1 MNKKIYIYILIAV
14 VLIILA
20 SIYVDQNTKIHI
32 MNSAPVQN
40 APVQN
45 QNQAVNQNQN
55 PNKNQTNANSTAAP
69 VSLGD
74 YGQAPDFKKGDTW
87 LNSQPFTMVDLK
99 GKVVLVDFWTY
110 SCINCIRTLPYVTKW
125 YDTYK
130 NDGLVVVGVHTPEF
144 TFEHDTNNVKNA
156 IAQFGIHYPVIQ
168 DNDYGIWT
176 SYNNEYWPAEY
187 LINQKGEIV
196 EEHFGEGNYDKTEN
210 DIRYLL
216 GLNTASIKTNLDN
229 LNSIGSPEMYF
240 GTDRLANLTPDQ
252 SPSSTPKNYTLSQ
265 NPALNTFSFGGQWQ
279 FSGSN
284 IQLVGNNGQINLKFH
299 SGKIYMVAASQKPAT
314 LTITVDGKPQPSVTV
329 QASKLYTLFD
339 SEDYSDHVIEIDIN
353 QSGFQGFTF
362 TFG

>member
-1 MNKKIYIYILIAV
+1 MNKKIYIYILIII
-14 VLIILA
+14 VLIVAA
-20 SIYVDQNTKIHI
+20 SIYVDQSTKIHI
-32 MNSAPVQN
+32 SNSAPTQT
-40 APVQN
+40 QN
-45 QNQAVNQNQN
+45 QSQNQT
-55 PNKNQTNANSTAAP
+55 KIT
-69 VSLGD
+69 LGD

-87 LNSQPFTMVDLK
+87 LNSQPLTLADLK

-130 NDGLVVVGVHTPEF
+130 NDGFVIVGVHTPEF

-156 IAQFGIHYPVIQ
+156 ISQFGIYYPVVQ

-176 SYNNEYWPAEY
+176 SYNNEYWPADY

-216 GLNTASIKTNLDN
+216 GLNTTSIKASSDN
-229 LNSIGSPEMYF
+229 LSQIQSPEMYF

-252 SPSSTPKNYTLSQ
+252 APSSTPKNYTLSQ
-265 NPALNTFSFGGQWQ
+265 NLSLNNFSFGGQWQ
-279 FSGSN
+279 FSGPN
-284 IQLVGNNGQINLKFH
+284 VQLIGNSGQINLKFH
-299 SGKIYMVAASQKPAT
+299 SGKLYMVAASQKPAT
-314 LTITVDGKPQPSVTV
+314 LTITVDGKQQPSITV

-339 SEDYSDHVIEIDIN
+339 SNDYSDHTIQININ
-353 QSGFQGFTF
+353 QPGFQAFTF